1 MKTVTNTTQ
10 KSNCN
15 KFDDEVTLQ
24 LAGDGDYMFNSIVST
39 SNWIISHWD
48 SHWGNTVTDTDAAR
62 IDDIADLVGIG
73 FGHDGIVYVP
83 ERFEWIN
90 GLDNPNVS
98 TAIVRI
104 PPDVSDINTAKR
116 YLDSHCT
123 DYDVTLSP
131 SGNNLYLTS
140 KHKHDGNRIDVD
152 IDYETNLLMFTVFK
166 NGSYK

>member
-1 MKTVTNTTQ
+1 MKTATNTTQ

-15 KFDDEVTLQ
+15 KFDNVTLQ
-24 LAGDGDYMFNSIVST
+24 HAGDGDYMFNNIIST

-62 IDDIADLVGIG
+62 IEHIADVIGIG
-73 FGHDGIVYVP
+73 FGHSGIAYVP

-90 GLDNPNVS
+90 GLDNPKVS

-104 PPDVSDINTAKR
+104 PPDVSDINTVKS

-123 DYDVTLSP
+123 DYDITLSP
-131 SGNNLYLTS
+131 SGNCLFLTS
-140 KHKHDGNRIDVD
+140 KRKPDENRIDVD
-152 IDYETNLLMFTVFK
+152 IDYETRLLDFRVYK